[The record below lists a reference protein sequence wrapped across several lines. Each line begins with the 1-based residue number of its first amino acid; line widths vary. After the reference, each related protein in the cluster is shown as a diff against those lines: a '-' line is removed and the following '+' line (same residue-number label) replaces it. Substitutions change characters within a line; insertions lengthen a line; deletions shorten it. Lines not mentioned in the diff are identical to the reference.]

1 MTSVFSK
8 LAAGLVMCSISLSS
22 TVSAEE
28 SKIVFSGSIVAP
40 TCPVALTETTAS
52 AASASTSLGQR
63 FDCDAGSAHAS
74 AASRFYAS
82 TTVQISGSQADRVLR
97 YFDEYVKSG
106 SPNAKDP
113 VVVTQ
118 TYE

>member
-8 LAAGLVMCSISLSS
+8 LAAGLVMCFISLSS

-28 SKIVFSGSIVAP
+28 SKIVFSGRIVAP
-40 TCPVALTETTAS
+40 TCPVALAATT
-52 AASASTSLGQR
+52 ASASTSLGQH

-82 TTVQISGSQADRVLR
+82 TTVQISASEADRVLR
-97 YFDEYVKSG
+97 YFDEYVQNG